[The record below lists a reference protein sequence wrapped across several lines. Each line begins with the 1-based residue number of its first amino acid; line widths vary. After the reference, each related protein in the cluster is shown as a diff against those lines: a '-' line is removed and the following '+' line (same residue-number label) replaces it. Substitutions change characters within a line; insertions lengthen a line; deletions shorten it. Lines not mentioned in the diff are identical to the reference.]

1 MTSLSSIPPVLA
13 PSSSLR
19 SVAGGMAKPG
29 AALPPWLIA
38 ANAETRAAAE
48 ESLRQRRPAR
58 NPFVWVHGSDLV
70 YPGIVMDRRRV
81 GAGWQILV
89 AYTCPRWD
97 LIEQWLDAEQLS
109 PHVSEAT
116 AG

>member
-1 MTSLSSIPPVLA
+1 M
-13 PSSSLR
+13 
-19 SVAGGMAKPG
+19 AGGMAKAGTP
-29 AALPPWLIA
+29 LPAWLLA

-58 NPFVWVHGSDLV
+58 NPFVWVHGSDLD
-70 YPGIVMDRRRV
+70 YPCIVIDRRRV
-81 GAGWQILV
+81 GAGWHILV

-109 PHVSEAT
+109 PYVPEAT